1 MMIAR
6 KISIFVLIALAIV
19 NTSCRGVFYLSAESA
34 FAVIHNEWTSGI
46 YYYCP
51 TESDMRWNRIDCT
64 YPDTTICFTICPAIH
79 SYVAGWGYIPAK
91 ESRTEQSGSR
101 YLEQWFSYFP
111 QDTISIFL
119 FDEETVETVPWETVV
134 KEYLVLQRYD
144 LSIEDFKRLD
154 NDIHYP
160 PTPEMRDIHM
170 WPPYEE
176 AVKMRQ

>member
-1 MMIAR
+1 MNVK
-6 KISIFVLIALAIV
+6 KISAQVLVVLLCS
-19 NTSCRGVFYLSAESA
+19 SCKWLQDAFIEYTPGLYNDSA
-34 FAVIHNEWTSGI
+34 FGL

-51 TESDMRWNRIDCT
+51 SAVVMSTIGSCV
-64 YPDTTICFTICPAIH
+64 YPDTTICFGKLTEAESVGAYGMTGIH
-79 SYVAGWGYIPAK
+79 SQAKYI
-91 ESRTEQSGSR
+91 ER
-101 YLEQWFSYFP
+101 WFSYFP

-119 FDEETVETVPWETVV
+119 FDEETVENVPWETVV

>member
-1 MMIAR
+1 MNTI
-6 KISIFVLIALAIV
+6 KISAVILILAALFCP
-19 NTSCRGVFYLSAESA
+19 SCKWLKDAFIEYTPGLYNESA
-34 FAVIHNEWTSGI
+34 FGL
-46 YYYCP
+46 YFYCP
-51 TESDMRWNRIDCT
+51 SAVVMSTVGSCV
-64 YPDTTICFTICPAIH
+64 YPDTTICFGKLTEAEFVDAHGMKGIH
-79 SYVAGWGYIPAK
+79 SQAKYI
-91 ESRTEQSGSR
+91 ES
-101 YLEQWFSYFP
+101 WFSCFP
-111 QDTISIFL
+111 NDTISIFL
-119 FDEETVETVPWETVV
+119 FDEEIVETVPWETVV